1 MKKETQRKRRKSV
14 RLTSEQLE
22 WLVSVMDK
30 YSVPLTQEEFKKRY
44 GIILSKKEIYTRKSY
59 YTSKVREAKEIVCK
73 YCNVTFTVRA
83 YQDRRTTYCSKQ
95 CETRYW
101 KRPRKKKSE

>member
-1 MKKETQRKRRKSV
+1 MEREIRGKRKRPV
-14 RLTSEQLE
+14 RLTSDQME
-22 WLVSVMDK
+22 WFVSVKDK
-30 YSVPLTQEEFKKRY
+30 YSVSLIQEDLKNRY
-44 GIILSKKEIYTRKSY
+44 GIALSKKEIYTRKSY

>member
-1 MKKETQRKRRKSV
+1 MKRETQRKRRKSV

-22 WLVSVMDK
+22 WFVSVMSDQ
-30 YSVPLTQEEFKKRY
+30 SVSWIQEELKKRY
-44 GIILSKKEIYTRKSY
+44 GIVLSRTGIYTRKRY
-59 YTSKVREAKEIVCK
+59 YTPKVREAKETICK
-73 YCNVTFTVRA
+73 YCEAIFTIRA

-95 CETRYW
+95 CERRYW